1 MAATK
6 TLALVLAKQDYR
18 DTSLLVDFYTAEHGK
33 VKGIVKGIRDGRERY
48 GSTLEPF
55 SLNEIL
61 FYKRKRGG
69 DLHQVTQVELVDL
82 YPAVREDLE
91 RLSYASYFIELMDEL
106 TEAEEADPEIFQLA
120 LDLLAFLGT
129 GASAKRAARI
139 FEIKFFELLG
149 LMPEIKACVICRTEL
164 PDPAFF
170 SVKQGGIYCKACAVK
185 AQGSF
190 PRNGYN
196 GAEVASTGVGIPLS
210 RGTINFLEHAR
221 RAPVKDL
228 YRVKVA
234 QEVGEELEKVL
245 RRFVDFHL
253 QKKLNTVV
261 FLEKMGFN

>member
-18 DTSLLVDFYTAEHGK
+18 DTSLLVDFYTQDHGK
-33 VKGIVKGIRDGRERY
+33 IKGIIKGVRDGRARY

-61 FYKRKRGG
+61 FYKRRRGG

-82 YPAVREDLE
+82 FPAVREDLE
-91 RLSYASYFIELMDEL
+91 RLSYASYIIELMDEL
-106 TEAEEADPEIFQLA
+106 TEAEEADPAIFQLA
-120 LDLLAFLGT
+120 LDLLAFLGS

-149 LMPEIKACVICRTEL
+149 LMPEIKACVICRAEL

-170 SVKQGGIYCKACAVK
+170 SVKQGGIFCKNC
-185 AQGSF
+185 
-190 PRNGYN
+190 
-196 GAEVASTGVGIPLS
+196 VAKSRLEERGESAASAGVGIPIS

-221 RAPVKDL
+221 RVPVKEL
-228 YRVKVA
+228 YHVKVS
-234 QEVGEELEKVL
+234 QEVGEQLEKVL
-245 RRFVDFHL
+245 RRFVDYHL
-253 QKKLNTVV
+253 QRKLNSIL

>member
-6 TLALVLAKQDYR
+6 TLALVLSKQDYR
-18 DTSLLVDFYTAEHGK
+18 DTSLLVDFYTREFGK
-33 VKGIVKGIRDGRERY
+33 VKGIVRGIRDGRERY

-82 YPAVREDLE
+82 FPPVREDLE
-91 RLSYASYFIELMDEL
+91 RLAYASYFIELVDEL
-106 TEAEEADPEIFQLA
+106 TEAEEAEPQVFELL
-120 LDLLAFLGT
+120 LDLFAFLAS
-129 GASAKRAARI
+129 GASPKRAARI

-149 LMPEIKACVICRTEL
+149 LMPEIRACVLCRTEF

-170 SVKQGGIYCKACAVK
+170 SVRQGGIYCRPCQAK
-185 AQGSF
+185 AQSVPSRGD
-190 PRNGYN
+190 N
-196 GAEVASTGVGIPLS
+196 AAVASTGTGIPLS

-221 RAPVKDL
+221 RAEVRDL
-228 YRVKVA
+228 YQVKVS
-234 QEVGEELEKVL
+234 EGVGGELEKVL

-253 QKKLNTVV
+253 QRKLRSLT
-261 FLEKMGFN
+261 FLEKMGFD